1 MASNN
6 FELAA
11 ITPVKQQRQTR
22 QNTTMDCNTTQTAT
36 ESQPL
41 FSSDSDVPKK
51 AKFKSIFEKVKRGQ
65 FTRGVITDSSDE
77 DVAAEDWTVRYRA
90 PTTTK
95 KGRFDIPYHHEYQ
108 DGKFGKKTVT
118 YYVCREQ
125 INRGKISS
133 RKPFLIRPSFV
144 RRRLRRK
151 APVSPPS
158 QSPVSKFFKQVNP
171 VPSTS
176 TQDHPQDDLL
186 FSFQDAQIKAEP
198 EQDEK
203 SIQDIFEAT
212 GRWPTPPPA
221 PVTPPPAPVTPPP
234 VPAPVIVESD
244 GAFSVRFQ
252 SETVKFSL
260 YLKK

>member
-1 MASNN
+1 MASN

-22 QNTTMDCNTTQTAT
+22 QNTTMDCDTTQTAT

-41 FSSDSDVPKK
+41 FSSDSDGNVPKK

-95 KGRFDIPYHHEYQ
+95 KGRFNIPYRHEYQ

-151 APVSPPS
+151 APVPPPS
-158 QSPVSKFFKQVNP
+158 QSPVSKFFNLRGKQVDP
-171 VPSTS
+171 VPGTS
-176 TQDHPQDDLL
+176 TQDPLKTTCCLVFRMLNNRSKQNQTKKAYRISLRQLAGGRHHPQP
-186 FSFQDAQIKAEP
+186 Q
-198 EQDEK
+198 
-203 SIQDIFEAT
+203 
-212 GRWPTPPPA
+212 
-221 PVTPPPAPVTPPP
+221 
-234 VPAPVIVESD
+234 
-244 GAFSVRFQ
+244 
-252 SETVKFSL
+252 
-260 YLKK
+260 